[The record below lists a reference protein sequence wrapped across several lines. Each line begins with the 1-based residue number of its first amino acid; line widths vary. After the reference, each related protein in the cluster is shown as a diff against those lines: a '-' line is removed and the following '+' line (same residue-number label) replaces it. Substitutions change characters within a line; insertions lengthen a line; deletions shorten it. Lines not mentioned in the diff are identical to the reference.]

1 MNKNKSRRTWVLL
14 VMACSAL
21 AYENAPAFAQQ
32 QVSRV
37 LALSV
42 GEVNGTAEILSKRAA
57 EKSEGSAQILTQ
69 SWKALSRQV
78 NINVGDQLRTGGN
91 SSLKLNLNDGTVLT
105 LAGETLLVVEKLQS
119 AKEGQTRVAEFR
131 LEKGTVSTLQTAKIL
146 GQTAQVI
153 RTNNGVIDTQ
163 LGEVEITKPQSGY
176 STVMAAD
183 SDQSIWPFGKQRAGD
198 ADQTVVNVLRGTAQV
213 QSAGQGSMIT
223 TSTVLPDTCLGEDG
237 VQFTLNA
244 PKAQVKIAKLPDING
259 FELSSVQPFQLLIGT
274 EGQANRVKLFNRK
287 GVGEIDIEGI
297 GIAEQD
303 DNSTLNLA
311 LSSLLTVGMKSS
323 EMTVSLA
330 CSSTESKGLD
340 FQVLGMDGQVS
351 MLRDTLG
358 GRRETISSR
367 GAMVAATATPRPPIE
382 TPTPIPV
389 YPEGERTPRP
399 RPTVTPVP
407 GGPTPGGPTPTPG
420 GPTPTPGGPTP
431 TPIPG
436 EPTPTS
442 TPEIPVTPTKT
453 VGPRPTPVP
462 TKIPVTHTFPR
473 NPRILVS
480 AEGGLNA
487 PDIKLGGTCGIGGK
501 SVIVT
506 FGFFNYLPN
515 LMPGKLSSYITD
527 SSWHPYAPGLH
538 TIIEGANVQVLN
550 YTYTNDTQLE
560 TGYIRYWFCYNN
572 PPALYFY
579 VTIFDR
585 EGNASNRMRCSSPNI
600 NASPMAYSCQ

>member
-1 MNKNKSRRTWVLL
+1 MNKNKSRRMWVLL

-21 AYENAPAFAQQ
+21 AYGNAPAFAQQ

-57 EKSEGSAQILTQ
+57 ERSEGSAQILTQ

-146 GQTAQVI
+146 GQTTQVI

-223 TSTVLPDTCLGEDG
+223 TSTVLLDTCLGEDG

-287 GVGEIDIEGI
+287 GVGEVDIEGI

-303 DNSTLNLA
+303 DNSTLDLA
-311 LSSLLTVGMKSS
+311 LSSLLTVGMRSS

-382 TPTPIPV
+382 TPTPV

-399 RPTVTPVP
+399 RPTATQVAPVP
-407 GGPTPGGPTPTPG
+407 GRPTPTPG
-420 GPTPTPGGPTP
+420 GPTPTPV
-431 TPIPG
+431 PG

-442 TPEIPVTPTKT
+442 TPEIPVTPTRT
-453 VGPRPTPVP
+453 VGPRPTPAP

-487 PDIKLGGTCGIGGK
+487 PDIKLGGTCGTGGK
-501 SVIVT
+501 TVTVT
-506 FGFFNYLPN
+506 FGFKNYLPN

-527 SSWHPYAPGLH
+527 SSWKPYAPGLH
-538 TIIEGANVQVLN
+538 TIIEGTNVQVLN

-560 TGYIRYWFCYNN
+560 TGYIKYWFCYNN

-579 VTIFDR
+579 VNIYDR
-585 EGNASNRMRCSSPNI
+585 EGNKSNRMRCSSSNI

>member
-1 MNKNKSRRTWVLL
+1 MNKNKSRRMWVLL

-21 AYENAPAFAQQ
+21 AYGNAPAFAQQ

-57 EKSEGSAQILTQ
+57 ERSEGSAQILTQ

-146 GQTAQVI
+146 GQTTQVI

-223 TSTVLPDTCLGEDG
+223 TSTVLLDTCLGEDG

-287 GVGEIDIEGI
+287 GVGEVDIEGI

-303 DNSTLNLA
+303 DNSTLDLA
-311 LSSLLTVGMKSS
+311 LSSLLTVGMRSS

-367 GAMVAATATPRPPIE
+367 GAMVAATATPRPPIVE
-382 TPTPIPV
+382 TPTPTPV
-389 YPEGERTPRP
+389 SPEGERTPRP
-399 RPTVTPVP
+399 RPTATQVAPVP
-407 GGPTPGGPTPTPG
+407 GRPT
-420 GPTPTPGGPTP
+420 PTPTPGGPTP

-453 VGPRPTPVP
+453 VGPRPTPAP

-487 PDIKLGGTCGIGGK
+487 PDIKLGGTCGSGGK
-501 SVIVT
+501 TVTVT
-506 FGFFNYLPN
+506 FGFKNYLPN

-527 SSWHPYAPGLH
+527 SSWKPYAPGLH
-538 TIIEGANVQVLN
+538 TIIEGTNVQVLN

-560 TGYIRYWFCYNN
+560 TGYIKYWFCYNN

-579 VTIFDR
+579 VNIYDR
-585 EGNASNRMRCSSPNI
+585 EGNKSNRMRCSSSNI

>member
-1 MNKNKSRRTWVLL
+1 MNKNKSRRAWVLL
-14 VMACSAL
+14 VMVCSAL
-21 AYENAPAFAQQ
+21 AYGNATVFAQQ

-42 GEVNGTAEILSKRAA
+42 GEVNGTAEILSKRVA
-57 EKSEGSAQILTQ
+57 ERSEGAAQILTQ

-78 NINVGDQLRTGGN
+78 NINVGDQLRTGGS

-146 GQTAQVI
+146 GQTVQVI

-163 LGEVEITKPQSGY
+163 LGEVEVTKPQSGY

-183 SDQSIWPFGKQRAGD
+183 SDLSIWPFGKQRAGD

-287 GVGEIDIEGI
+287 GVGEVDIEGI

-311 LSSLLTVGMKSS
+311 LSSLLTVGMRSS

-340 FQVLGMDGQVS
+340 FQVLGIDGQVS

-399 RPTVTPVP
+399 RPTVTP
-407 GGPTPGGPTPTPG
+407 TPGGPTPTPG
-420 GPTPTPGGPTP
+420 TTVTPV
-431 TPIPG
+431 
-436 EPTPTS
+436 
-442 TPEIPVTPTKT
+442 VTPTQP

-462 TKIPVTHTFPR
+462 TKIPVTHTYPR
-473 NPRILVS
+473 NPRILVK

-487 PDIKLGGTCGIGGK
+487 PDIKLGGTCGVGGK

-506 FGFFNYLPN
+506 FGFKNYLPN

-538 TIIEGANVQVLN
+538 TIIEGANVQVLDD

-560 TGYIRYWFCYNN
+560 TGSIRYWFCYNN

-579 VTIFDR
+579 VMIFDR

-600 NASPMAYSCQ
+600 NASPMAYSCQTP

>member
-57 EKSEGSAQILTQ
+57 ERSEGSAQILTQ

-91 SSLKLNLNDGTVLT
+91 SSLKLHLNDGTVLT

-198 ADQTVVNVLRGTAQV
+198 ADQTVVNVLRGTAQD

-287 GVGEIDIEGI
+287 GVGEVDIEGI

-311 LSSLLTVGMKSS
+311 LNSLLTVGMKSS

-367 GAMVAATATPRPPIE
+367 GAMVAATATPRPPIVE
-382 TPTPIPV
+382 TPTPTPV

-399 RPTVTPVP
+399 RPTATQVVPVP
-407 GGPTPGGPTPTPG
+407 GRATPTPTPG
-420 GPTPTPGGPTP
+420 GPTPTPGGTTP
-431 TPIPG
+431 TPITG

-442 TPEIPVTPTKT
+442 TPEIPVTPTNP
-453 VGPRPTPVP
+453 VGPRPTPKP

-487 PDIKLGGTCGIGGK
+487 PDIKLGGTCGSGGK
-501 SVIVT
+501 TVTVT
-506 FGFFNYLPN
+506 FGFKNYLPN

-527 SSWHPYAPGLH
+527 SSWKPYSPGLH
-538 TIIEGANVQVLN
+538 TIIEGTNVQVLN
-550 YTYTNDTQLE
+550 YTYTIDTQLE
-560 TGYIRYWFCYNN
+560 TGYIKYWFCYNN
-572 PPALYFY
+572 PPGLYFY
-579 VTIFDR
+579 LNIDDR
-585 EGNASNRMRCSSPNI
+585 E
-600 NASPMAYSCQ
+600 

>member
-1 MNKNKSRRTWVLL
+1 
-14 VMACSAL
+14 MACSAL
-21 AYENAPAFAQQ
+21 AYGNAPAFAQQ

-57 EKSEGSAQILTQ
+57 ERSEGSAQILTQ

-146 GQTAQVI
+146 GQTTQVI

-223 TSTVLPDTCLGEDG
+223 TSTVLLDTCLGEDG

-287 GVGEIDIEGI
+287 GVGEVDIEGI

-303 DNSTLNLA
+303 DNSTLDLA
-311 LSSLLTVGMKSS
+311 LSSLLTVGMRSS

-382 TPTPIPV
+382 TPTPV

-399 RPTVTPVP
+399 RPTATQVAPVP
-407 GGPTPGGPTPTPG
+407 GRPTPTPG
-420 GPTPTPGGPTP
+420 GPTPTPV
-431 TPIPG
+431 PG

-442 TPEIPVTPTKT
+442 TPEIPVTPTRT
-453 VGPRPTPVP
+453 VGPRPTPAP

-487 PDIKLGGTCGIGGK
+487 PDIKLGGTCGTGGK
-501 SVIVT
+501 TVTVT
-506 FGFFNYLPN
+506 FGFKNYLPN

-527 SSWHPYAPGLH
+527 SSWKPYAPGLH
-538 TIIEGANVQVLN
+538 TIIEGTNVQVLN

-560 TGYIRYWFCYNN
+560 TGYIKYWFCYNN

-579 VTIFDR
+579 VNIYDR
-585 EGNASNRMRCSSPNI
+585 EGNKSNRMRCSSSNI

>member
-1 MNKNKSRRTWVLL
+1 MNKNKSRRMWVLL

-21 AYENAPAFAQQ
+21 AYGNAPAFAQQ

-57 EKSEGSAQILTQ
+57 ERSEGSAQILTQ

-146 GQTAQVI
+146 GQTTQVI

-223 TSTVLPDTCLGEDG
+223 TSTVLLDTCLGEDG

-287 GVGEIDIEGI
+287 GVGEVDIEGI

-303 DNSTLNLA
+303 DNSTLDLA
-311 LSSLLTVGMKSS
+311 LSSLLTVGMRSS

-367 GAMVAATATPRPPIE
+367 GAMVAATATPRPPIVE
-382 TPTPIPV
+382 TPTPTPV
-389 YPEGERTPRP
+389 SPEGERTPRP
-399 RPTVTPVP
+399 RPTATQVAPVP
-407 GGPTPGGPTPTPG
+407 GRPT
-420 GPTPTPGGPTP
+420 PTPTPGGPTP

-442 TPEIPVTPTKT
+442 TPEIPVTPTRT
-453 VGPRPTPVP
+453 VGPRPTPAP

-487 PDIKLGGTCGIGGK
+487 PDIKLGGTCGSGGK
-501 SVIVT
+501 TVTVT
-506 FGFFNYLPN
+506 FGFKNYLPN

-527 SSWHPYAPGLH
+527 SSWKPYAPGLH
-538 TIIEGANVQVLN
+538 TIIEGTNVQVLN

-560 TGYIRYWFCYNN
+560 TGYIKYWFCYNN

-579 VTIFDR
+579 VNIYDR
-585 EGNASNRMRCSSPNI
+585 EGNKSNRMRCSSSNI